1 MTALG
6 PLDHIARTALPWR
19 VKPDLTECGK
29 PISELGD
36 RVVSREAVAT
46 RIKAIGQQ
54 RAAFEICMT
63 CASTSDRWTGQARRV
78 DEGISTLARE
88 AAAVEHA
95 YPPSRPR
102 VYPDGTIRESPSD
115 ARLWERK
122 QLLIAEL
129 RAITALVEAHREEFD
144 GYLAGLGET
153 VSLADRRVAN
163 RQRRAR

>member
-1 MTALG
+1 MSLG
-6 PLDHIARTALPWR
+6 PLDHIARSALPWR
-19 VKPDLTECGK
+19 TEPDLTECGK
-29 PISELGD
+29 SIAELGN
-36 RVVSREAVAT
+36 RVVSREAVAA
-46 RIKAIGQQ
+46 RIKEIGQQ
-54 RAAFEICMT
+54 RAAFEVCMT

-95 YPPSRPR
+95 YPPSQPR
-102 VYPDGTIRESPSD
+102 VYPNGTIRESASD

-129 RAITALVEAHREEFD
+129 KAIAALVEEHREEFD

-153 VSLADRRVAN
+153 VSLADRRAAN